1 MHRVESYFENKY
13 LGLATVA
20 TASLVAFG
28 ASYTSSWVALGLS
41 AAFMCAYWF
50 TYGDQ

>member
-20 TASLVAFG
+20 TACLVAFS
-28 ASYTSSWVALGLS
+28 ASDMNNWIALALS

>member
-20 TASLVAFG
+20 TACVVAFG
-28 ASYTSSWVALGLS
+28 ASDTNTWIALALS